1 MAERLATEPAMESDL
16 DLEQFLV
23 PAPGIQC
30 DHPEVRA
37 LARQIAQGSANETE
51 AAGRLFAF
59 VRDTVRYSVR
69 VNFWELDQ
77 FLALN
82 TLARG
87 HGFCVQK
94 SALLTALA
102 RSLGIPARLGFA
114 DIHNHQIRGPLAEA
128 VPDGIIYHHCF
139 TEWWV
144 GGAWRKATPSFDAGL
159 TRELGWRLV
168 EFAPDRDLLLPA
180 SDLAGQPH
188 ISYLAYHG
196 WRLGVPLEEFLAVV
210 VEKHGREG
218 LEGWKRLAG
227 ERRA

>member
-1 MAERLATEPAMESDL
+1 MAERLAATAMEPEQ

-30 DHPEVRA
+30 EHPEVRT
-37 LARQIAQGSANETE
+37 LARKIAKGSANETE
-51 AAGRLFAF
+51 AAGWLFAF

-69 VNFWELDQ
+69 VNFWELEQ
-77 FLALN
+77 YLALN

-87 HGFCVQK
+87 YGFCVQK

-114 DIHNHQIRGPLAEA
+114 DIQNHQLRGPLAEA

-139 TEWWV
+139 TEWWINR
-144 GGAWRKATPSFDAGL
+144 AWRKATPSFDAGL

-168 EFAPDRDLLLPA
+168 EFAPDRDLLLPET
-180 SDLAGQPH
+180 DLAGQPH

-210 VEKHGREG
+210 MEKHGREG

-227 ERRA
+227 EPRA